1 MRGYQ
6 KRVVFLKNPGG
17 DIFEEAYFI
26 LKSNGDEPASDEI
39 VSEAYRIINANKK
52 EMIRKSHTP
61 RLYSKALFFGA
72 GFFFCMLIFIT
83 ASLLV

>member
-6 KRVVFLKNPGG
+6 KRVVFLKNPES

-26 LKSNGDEPASDEI
+26 IKGDIGEPVSDEI
-39 VSEAYRIINANKK
+39 VSEACRIINKNKK
-52 EMIRKSHTP
+52 QRIKKSRTP
-61 RLYSKALFFGA
+61 RLSERALFFGA

-83 ASLLV
+83 ALLLI

>member
-6 KRVVFLKNPGG
+6 KRVVFLKNPES
-17 DIFEEAYFI
+17 DIFEEAYFVM
-26 LKSNGDEPASDEI
+26 KEKASEPVSDEI
-39 VSEAYRIINANKK
+39 VSEAYRIINTNRK
-52 EMIRKSHTP
+52 ETKRKSRTP
-61 RLYSKALFFGA
+61 RFSYKALFFGA

>member
-6 KRVVFLKNPGG
+6 KRVVFLKNPES

-26 LKSNGDEPASDEI
+26 IKGEAGEPVSDEI

-52 EMIRKSHTP
+52 ETRKKSRTP
-61 RLYSKALFFGA
+61 RFSYKALFFGA